1 MKDLP
6 VYHLKDY
13 LEYGTRKQFWKEPA
27 IGRLME
33 AIKSKEIDM
42 KGAAAMIG
50 VSYGTLYG
58 HYREV
63 FGYLN
68 SSMVSYVFYFFI
80 FLLRILNGNI
90 LA

>member
-1 MKDLP
+1 MN

-27 IGRLME
+27 VARIME
-33 AIKSKEIDM
+33 AIKDKEMDM
-42 KGAAAMIG
+42 KGAAALIG

-58 HYREV
+58 HYREA

-68 SSMVSYVFYFFI
+68 SSMVSSCTLSSYFYKQVMM
-80 FLLRILNGNI
+80 R
-90 LA
+90 